1 MTKLCDL
8 LGSQS
13 EVMYECMYTTHKTQK
28 RKIWHD
34 GFVMLYSSRKI
45 IVYADDEGKA
55 GKVIDETKWS
65 LVDWDCK
72 DEEHIETSKD
82 ALNMCH
88 YYRFLVEIVNET
100 PVDATSYTSES
111 VNTTQQSSRMNHS
124 GPHAGLEGKMHLSKA
139 KVRTSV
145 NHDVSRQI
153 RPARVG
159 QGYKN
164 RNVSTTSNV
173 STSPTLESL
182 SFDFAR
188 NPTSDWN
195 YVPNAINRTR
205 RILH

>member
-72 DEEHIETSKD
+72 DEEHIETSK
-82 ALNMCH
+82 
-88 YYRFLVEIVNET
+88 FLVEIVNET

-111 VNTTQQSSRMNHS
+111 VNTAQQSSRMNHS
-124 GPHAGLEGKMHLSKA
+124 GPHARLEGKMHLSNA

-145 NHDVSRQI
+145 NHNVSRQI

-195 YVPNAINRTR
+195 YVPNAINRTPDEV
-205 RILH
+205 LALLEM